1 MTGSEGA
8 KVPEPIANA
17 SRPEPSAGVRL
28 LTDLGPLAVFFIVNL
43 TLGIFAATGA
53 FMIAIVAAIAVSLF
67 RYRHVSPLL
76 WFSAAMVLVLGGA
89 TLWFHSEVFIKIKPT
104 IYYLIVASLLA
115 FGLATGRNLLKMVL
129 GTAYPGLSER
139 GWQLLSRNWAVFFL
153 VMAIAN
159 ELVWRNSSTTFWA
172 GFKLW
177 GFIPATFLFAAAN
190 VPMLVRHGLQ
200 LGDDKDDPPVPPT
213 Q

>member
-1 MTGSEGA
+1 MEST
-8 KVPEPIANA
+8 PREPGTAA
-17 SRPEPSAGVRL
+17 RL
-28 LTDLGPLAVFFIVNL
+28 LTDLGPLVVFFVVNL
-43 TLGIFAATGA
+43 AVGIFAATGA
-53 FMIAIVAAIAVSLF
+53 FMVAITVAILVSLI

-76 WFSAAMVLVLGGA
+76 WFSAAMVIVLGGA
-89 TLWFHSEVFIKIKPT
+89 TLYFHSEVFIKIKPT

-115 FGLATGRNLLKMVL
+115 FGLATQRNLLKMVL

-139 GWQLLSRNWAVFFL
+139 GWQLLSRNWATFFV
-153 VMAIAN
+153 VMAVAN
-159 ELVWRNSSTTFWA
+159 ELVWRNSSTSFWA

-200 LGDDKDDPPVPPT
+200 LGDDTAEPPIPPT

>member
-1 MTGSEGA
+1 MGMSSIA
-8 KVPEPIANA
+8 KN
-17 SRPEPSAGVRL
+17 EPSTAARL
-28 LTDLGPLAVFFIVNL
+28 LTDLGPLAVFFVANMVG
-43 TLGIFAATGA
+43 GIFVATGA
-53 FMIAIVAAIAVSLF
+53 FMIAITAAIAVSLF

-76 WFSAAMVLVLGGA
+76 WFSAVMVVVLGGA
-89 TLWFHSEVFIKIKPT
+89 TLWFHNETFIKIKPT

-115 FGLATGRNLLKMVL
+115 FGLATRRNLLKAVL

-139 GWQLLSRNWAVFFL
+139 GWLLLSRNWAIFFV
-153 VMAIAN
+153 VMAVVN
-159 ELVWRNSSTTFWA
+159 ELVWRNSSTSFWA

-177 GFIPATFLFAAAN
+177 GFIPATFLFAGAN

-200 LGDDKDDPPVPPT
+200 LGDDKQEPPVPPT